1 MAAYIGTR
9 VPQEAS
15 LRTESILVAGATVEV
30 EVEVEVTVVDESVER
45 PAVARRYFLAALSR
59 YNMPNSARIPPIDPA
74 PNTKPTMK
82 RPK

>member
-30 EVEVEVTVVDESVER
+30 EVEVEVEVTVVDESVER
-45 PAVARRYFLAALSR
+45 PATES
-59 YNMPNSARIPPIDPA
+59 
-74 PNTKPTMK
+74 
-82 RPK
+82 